1 MMCERCGQPIR
12 TGEKFTTAS
21 KDSASGAGG
30 TVTLHEELCKRAPTQ
45 TYPSR
50 SSR

>member
-1 MMCERCGQPIR
+1 MMCYRCGQPIR
-12 TGEKFTTAS
+12 RGQRTVTVP

-30 TVTLHEELCKRAPTQ
+30 DIVLHAVLCKKPPTQ

-50 SSR
+50 

>member
-12 TGEKFTTAS
+12 SGEKTTTVS
-21 KDSASGAGG
+21 KDSASGPGG
-30 TVTLHEELCKRAPTQ
+30 KVTLHEELCQRPPTQ

-50 SSR
+50 PR